1 MRLLTWNINSV
12 RLRLPLL
19 LRLVEKERPD
29 IVCLQETKT
38 PDEFFPLEPL
48 QQRGYVHHAIRGM
61 KGYNGVA
68 ILSLHPLN
76 SILHH
81 DWANKTDC
89 RHISA
94 TLQDGTEIHCV
105 YVPAGGDIPDAATNE
120 KFAHKLQ
127 FMAELSSWWEGQ
139 ANHARTQRIVMV
151 GDLNIAPLPE
161 DVWSHRQMLGV
172 VSHTPVEVAAMERL
186 RKSLDWVD
194 VVRRHHPPPQK
205 LFSWW
210 SYRAHDWAAS
220 DRGRRLD
227 HIWTSPSLASS
238 VRAADIL
245 KPVRGWDQPSDHVPV
260 TVDFD

>member
-1 MRLLTWNINSV
+1 
-12 RLRLPLL
+12 
-19 LRLVEKERPD
+19 
-29 IVCLQETKT
+29 
-38 PDEFFPLEPL
+38 
-48 QQRGYVHHAIRGM
+48 
-61 KGYNGVA
+61 
-68 ILSLHPLN
+68 
-76 SILHH
+76 
-81 DWANKTDC
+81 
-89 RHISA
+89 
-94 TLQDGTEIHCV
+94 
-105 YVPAGGDIPDAATNE
+105 
-120 KFAHKLQ
+120 
-127 FMAELSSWWEGQ
+127 
-139 ANHARTQRIVMV
+139 MV
-151 GDLNIAPLPE
+151 GRPGQSCP
-161 DVWSHRQMLGV
+161 
-172 VSHTPVEVAAMERL
+172 HTAYRDGRRSQYRAVARGCLVASADAGRGLAHPVEVAAMERL